1 MTRAELTEK
10 ICAIKR
16 MKGLTWAKLGKAVG
30 RSPVW
35 TTAALLGQMP
45 MSSEE
50 AEKAGKALDLR
61 EEETLLLETIPMRGS
76 LEQPIPVD
84 PTIYRFYEL
93 VQVYGTTWKELIHE
107 EFGDGIMS
115 AIDYE
120 VSLERMPD
128 PKGDRVKLTMHG
140 KFLPYRKY

>member
-1 MTRAELTEK
+1 MTRAELSEK
-10 ICAIKR
+10 IQAIKR
-16 MKGLTWAKLGKAVG
+16 AKGLTWSAIAKQVG

-45 MSSEE
+45 MSEEE
-50 AEKAGKALDLR
+50 AGRAAKMLDLK
-61 EEETLLLETIPMRGS
+61 EEEVGLLQIIPMRGALAKS
-76 LEQPIPVD
+76 PPVD

-93 VQVYGTTWKELIHE
+93 IQVYGTTWKELIHE

-115 AIDYE
+115 AIDFE
-120 VSLERMPD
+120 VALERMPD

>member
-16 MKGLTWAKLGKAVG
+16 TKGLTWAKLAKAVG

-50 AEKAGKALDLR
+50 AQKAGKALDLR
-61 EEETLLLETIPMRGS
+61 EEETLLLEIIPMRGS

>member
-1 MTRAELTEK
+1 MTRPELSEK
-10 ICAIKR
+10 ITAIKR
-16 MKGLTWAKLGKAVG
+16 KKGLTWAQLAKEVG

-45 MSSEE
+45 MSKEE
-50 AEKAGKALDLR
+50 AQKAARVLDLP
-61 EEETLLLETIPMRGS
+61 EEEMALLQTIPMRGS
-76 LEQPIPVD
+76 LESSPPVD
-84 PTIYRFYEL
+84 PTIYRFDEL
-93 VQVYGTTWKELIHE
+93 IQVYGTTWKELIHE

-115 AIDYE
+115 AIDFE
-120 VSLERMPD
+120 MALERMPD